1 MNHEQLAENYASFL
15 VDSMDTKSLMI
26 IAQEYLENEYKKNY
40 TLEQLK
46 TEVSENAP
54 DLLEV

>member
-1 MNHEQLAENYASFL
+1 MTHEQLAEEYASFL

-26 IAQEYLENEYKKNY
+26 LAQEYLENEYKNNY

-46 TEVSENAP
+46 TEISENAP
-54 DLLEV
+54 DLLEG